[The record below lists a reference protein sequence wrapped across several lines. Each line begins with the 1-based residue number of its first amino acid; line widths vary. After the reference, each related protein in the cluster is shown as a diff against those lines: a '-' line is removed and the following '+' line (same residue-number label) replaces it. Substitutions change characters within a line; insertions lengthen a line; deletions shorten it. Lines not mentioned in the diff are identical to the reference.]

1 METDTEKPE
10 CPAGFAPA
18 SGSDAELLARIQNY
32 LGNGGLFNPEMME
45 HDKVRDL
52 IMDCRTA
59 IERHLKVP
67 SAMKAAKRLA
77 AGNYT
82 NWNNAGGGKE
92 CEHGY
97 NEGIP
102 CPACDLAL
110 VNECLEREHQN
121 AKLRCARDG
130 APGEGGAS

>member
-1 METDTEKPE
+1 MSNERK
-10 CPAGFAPA
+10 AGAGLA
-18 SGSDAELLARIQNY
+18 AAHGSDAEILWRIENY
-32 LGNGGLFNPEMME
+32 LALGGLFNPEAME

-52 IMDCRTA
+52 IMDCRKA
-59 IERHLKVP
+59 IERHIKTP
-67 SAMKAAKRLA
+67 SAMIAAKRLA

-121 AKLRCARDG
+121 A
-130 APGEGGAS
+130 PGERLPGQPKT